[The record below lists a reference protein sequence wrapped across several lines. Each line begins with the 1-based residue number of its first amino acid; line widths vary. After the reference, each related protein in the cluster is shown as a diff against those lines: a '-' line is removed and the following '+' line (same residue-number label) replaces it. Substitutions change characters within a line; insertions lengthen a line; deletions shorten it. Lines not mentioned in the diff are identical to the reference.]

1 MRYLLESMYLRP
13 ITRAGVMCKERGR
26 RMRAGVMSQEPR
38 QRIWILRDV
47 MMTEFE
53 IPPRMG
59 QPRGHTCGGGFELLE
74 FRTLVGR
81 RGRENVMKLNST

>member
-53 IPPRMG
+53 IPPPG
-59 QPRGHTCGGGFELLE
+59 WGSPEDTHVE
-74 FRTLVGR
+74 
-81 RGRENVMKLNST
+81 KDLNSLNSGLS